1 MNKFFWK
8 GRKVFI
14 TGHTGFKG
22 AWLSIFL
29 KTLGAQITG
38 YSLKPSKKSLYNLA
52 KVQSIISRSY
62 FADIK
67 DFDKLNKAI
76 KNSKAEIIFHLAAQ
90 PLVLES
96 YANPRNTFETNING
110 TLNIIESAK
119 KIKEIRSII
128 IITTDK
134 VYDVKKNKIFKES
147 DLLGGNDPYS
157 MSKVCSELIA
167 ESYSKS
173 FKIFSKKVLV
183 TARAGNVIGGG
194 DFSKDRIIPDII
206 RSYEHKKPLQI
217 RNPNHIRPWQ
227 HVLEPLAGYLLL
239 AEKTFKK
246 KLPYEMENWNFGPD
260 LQDCK
265 SVKFIINQFKKRI
278 PLTYKKLIVRNKKKE
293 TKSLRLDNSKS
304 KKYLHWK
311 PKWKLNDTI
320 DKIIEWNNL
329 IKTQNVLDVCIKQ
342 VFDYLKK

>member
-8 GRKVFI
+8 GKKVFI

-62 FADIK
+62 FADVK

-96 YANPRNTFETNING
+96 YANPRTTFETNING

-119 KIKEIRSII
+119 KIKKIRSII

-194 DFSKDRIIPDII
+194 DFSKDRIIPDIM
-206 RSYEHKKPLQI
+206 RSYEHKKPLHI

-278 PLTYKKLIVRNKKKE
+278 PFTHKKLISRNKKKE
-293 TKSLRLDNSKS
+293 TKLLRLDNSKS

>member
-119 KIKEIRSII
+119 KIKDIRSII

-206 RSYEHKKPLQI
+206 RSYENKKPLKI

-278 PLTYKKLIVRNKKKE
+278 PFNHKKLIARNKKKE
-293 TKSLRLDNSKS
+293 TKLLRLDNSKS